1 MLIKKVWVFYAPP
14 SGGLGLNNTVCDNTL
29 LAVLMGDQ
37 DIICRWVSCF
47 HIEATD
53 GQFII
58 KYCITVQRS
67 LIENFKVGAS
77 QDVLAFFL
85 WN

>member
-1 MLIKKVWVFYAPP
+1 MQAEERHEILYDTYVPPKEKV
-14 SGGLGLNNTVCDNTL
+14 
-29 LAVLMGDQ
+29 
-37 DIICRWVSCF
+37 
-47 HIEATD
+47 
-53 GQFII
+53 

-85 WN
+85 